1 MTKLSLTIKADCVT
15 SARRD
20 VDLCRRLWALYGRI
34 VKDKKIQGAN
44 ATAALYSAKSS
55 TAKVVYKEV

>member
-20 VDLCRRLWALYGRI
+20 VDLCTRLWAVYGRM
-34 VKDKKIQGAN
+34 VENKKFQGGK
-44 ATAALYSAKSS
+44 ATAAPYSAKSS